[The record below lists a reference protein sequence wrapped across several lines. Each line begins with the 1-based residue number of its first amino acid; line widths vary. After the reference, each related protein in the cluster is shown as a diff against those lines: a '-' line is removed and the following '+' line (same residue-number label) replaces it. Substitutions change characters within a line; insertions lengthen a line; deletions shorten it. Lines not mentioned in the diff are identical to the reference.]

1 MDEEVEE
8 EGLTHLDACGD
19 DGGNDSLPGL
29 LTVPVDG
36 TFCHLLFSF
45 GLLAGKWKLNSSFD
59 VT

>member
-1 MDEEVEE
+1 MGEEEEEEE

-19 DGGNDSLPGL
+19 DCGNDSLPGL

-45 GLLAGKWKLNSSFD
+45 WLLEESGS
-59 VT
+59 